1 MKLIV
6 AVDEQWGIGKNGD
19 LLLSIPDDMRFFR
32 ETTRNAVLVMGYN
45 TLLSF
50 PNSKPL
56 PGRMNL
62 VLADIEG
69 LTVPGTAVC
78 NSMEQL
84 FGLIRDMN
92 TDDIFVIGGGYTYR
106 QLLPYCDTAYITKM
120 QFVGEADTFIPNLDE
135 LPEWQVAEESEV
147 KEHEGVKY
155 SFVTYHNARPEP
167 VGFTDVKADM
177 PRYFVKKPLLTFDL
191 IDTPDEAYRAELH
204 DLLHA
209 YFRPLEQGVN
219 SADVAAYLEGESTF
233 ESYLRERHAIA
244 LSKDIAAVTERYAS
258 LPTYT
263 VTVTREDIPLL
274 DRFANGDLS
283 AAQTAQEIA
292 HNKS

>member
-69 LTVPGTAVC
+69 LTVSGTVVC

-84 FGLIRDMN
+84 FGMIKDMN
-92 TDDIFVIGGGYTYR
+92 PDDIFVIGGGYTYR

-135 LPEWQVAEESEV
+135 LSEWQVAEESEIR
-147 KEHEGVKY
+147 EHEGVKY
-155 SFVTYHNARPEP
+155 SFVTYHNACPEP
-167 VGFTDVKADM
+167 VGFTGVNADM
-177 PRYFVKKPLLTFDL
+177 PRYFVKKPPLTFE
-191 IDTPDEAYRAELH
+191 IADTEDAAYREELH
-204 DLLHA
+204 DLLHS

-219 SADVAAYLEGESTF
+219 SADIAAYLESESIF
-233 ESYLRERHAIA
+233 ENYLRERHAIA
-244 LSKDIAAVTERYAS
+244 LSADITAFTERYAS
-258 LPTYT
+258 LPETHT
-263 VTVTREDIPLL
+263 VTVTREDIAIL
-274 DRFANGDLS
+274 DRFTGGELS
-283 AAQTAQEIA
+283 AEQTVQQIEQ
-292 HNKS
+292 K